1 MKQILLQITLG
12 LIFIVAIILFA
23 TNVKASE
30 EPFKEVVLS
39 GNNTVSN
46 NVSISYLDTIM
57 SVGLDKMGIEGI
69 TVVISDLSDAAKDQ
83 FNGEL
88 KAHVR
93 FFNGVYY
100 LFIDKLGRHESMRVI
115 AHEIIHI
122 NQYNTGKLYYD
133 QNGQL
138 FWDGELFDLNNIEYE
153 IRPWERD
160 AYSDEGKLYS
170 EMYRT
175 LVSE

>member
-1 MKQILLQITLG
+1 MRKILLKIILG
-12 LIFIVAIILFA
+12 LVFIGLVILIA
-23 TNVKASE
+23 VKANASE
-30 EPFKEVVLS
+30 EPFKQVELS
-39 GNNTVSN
+39 DNNTILN
-46 NVSISYLDTIM
+46 NVSVTYLDTIM
-57 SVGLDKMGIEGI
+57 SVGLDKMGIAGV

-100 LFIDKLGRHESMRVI
+100 LFVDKLGRYESMQVI

-153 IRPWERD
+153 RRPWERD

-170 EMYRT
+170 EMYST
-175 LVSE
+175 LVNE